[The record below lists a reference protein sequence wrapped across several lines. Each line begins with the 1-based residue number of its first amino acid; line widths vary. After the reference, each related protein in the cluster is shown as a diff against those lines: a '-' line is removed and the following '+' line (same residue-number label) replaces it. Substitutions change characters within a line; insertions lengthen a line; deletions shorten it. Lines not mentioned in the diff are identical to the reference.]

1 MISFYVVVDSSALF
15 CLSTMRTLECTD
27 TRSICDIDRRSLAVL
42 SFNPPNNADAV
53 QKRPN
58 DHVVRGDESKR
69 RAADENRKDSIF
81 WYAGA
86 HDGYVGD

>member
-1 MISFYVVVDSSALF
+1 MLIPRVSEFALF
-15 CLSTMRTLECTD
+15 CFCTICTIKGID
-27 TRSICDIDRRSLAVL
+27 TRSYRDIDHFFL
-42 SFNPPNNADAV
+42 SPPNNADAV

-69 RAADENRKDSIF
+69 RAADKNRKDSVF
-81 WYAGA
+81 WHAGA

>member
-1 MISFYVVVDSSALF
+1 MISFCVVGVDSWALF

-27 TRSICDIDRRSLAVL
+27 TRSYYDIDRRSLAFL
-42 SFNPPNNADAV
+42 SFSSDAV

-58 DHVVRGDESKR
+58 DHVVRADESKR
-69 RAADENRKDSIF
+69 RAADENRKDSVF
-81 WYAGA
+81 WHAGA

>member
-1 MISFYVVVDSSALF
+1 MLLIPRVFEFALF

-27 TRSICDIDRRSLAVL
+27 TRDIDHFFL
-42 SFNPPNNADAV
+42 SPPNNADAV

-58 DHVVRGDESKR
+58 NHVVRGDESKR
-69 RAADENRKDSIF
+69 RAADENRKDSVF
-81 WYAGA
+81 WHAGA